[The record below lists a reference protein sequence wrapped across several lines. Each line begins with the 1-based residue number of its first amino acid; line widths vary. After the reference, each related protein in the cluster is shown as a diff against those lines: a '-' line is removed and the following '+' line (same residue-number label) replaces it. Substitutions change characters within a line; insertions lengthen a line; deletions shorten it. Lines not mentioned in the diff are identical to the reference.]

1 MSSARPV
8 AFATEELY
16 PFGPGGIGRLVHH
29 LVFQALAERRASVHL
44 FVPAALGAT
53 DAGVKAIFG
62 PRVSASSFEATSGGA
77 FARSEALASHVF
89 EQCAAREPFEWVE
102 LPDFRGLGFVTLHR
116 AATQGLRGAPRLHVR
131 VHGPNSIITWHE
143 QLRVDRE
150 RAAEFDLER
159 SSLLLADTVLAPLG
173 AVRDSVAAFFRLP
186 EAWRSRVR
194 VSLPPRSGGP
204 SAPPIDAPPGPVSRV
219 VFPTKVQGIKRPD
232 LFVRGLTLLLQRRPE
247 WRGQVVLAA
256 HRDPQ
261 QEAALL
267 HAVPAELRGRFEWV
281 QWDEATRARQFAGQV
296 VVVPS
301 DFETLN
307 LAAWEAAA
315 VRARVVASTR
325 CAAFMPPGPWSG
337 WPGFFG
343 FDGTAE
349 GLAEAVGRAL
359 DAPTPPSLD
368 APPSALPPGEG
379 PAAGARTV
387 SPSELAVLTGD
398 LEAWTRQLAAVSAPF
413 VLLLRTPEETQVDAF
428 REAAASAL
436 ARRSAAVLVAAAGE
450 QLCSPTQAWQRS
462 PLPSGPM
469 VVATELA
476 REVISPRHG
485 RRALLATASQRG
497 LECLFHFAPTRPVEA
512 DAEDFPPSS
521 IDAHPLA
528 ARVQRDSQPSLK
540 TQLLERARVRLGG
553 LLGPLDRLRR

>member
-29 LVFQALAERRASVHL
+29 LVFQALAERTGDVHL
-44 FVPAALGAT
+44 FVPAALGAS
-53 DAGVKAIFG
+53 DARVKAIFG
-62 PRVSASSFEATSGGA
+62 PRVSASSFEAASGSA
-77 FARSEALASHVF
+77 FARSEALAAHVF
-89 EQCAAREPFEWVE
+89 EHCAAREPFEWLE

-116 AATQGLRGAPRLHVR
+116 AATQGLRGAPELRVR

-159 SSLLLADTVLAPLG
+159 SSLLLADTVLAPLA
-173 AVRDSVAAFFRLP
+173 AVRDCVATFFRLS
-186 EAWRSRVR
+186 ERWRSRVR
-194 VSLPPRSGGP
+194 VSLPPRGA
-204 SAPPIDAPPGPVSRV
+204 APPPGDAPQGPVRRV

-232 LFVRGLTLLLQRRPE
+232 LFVSGMTRLLQRRPE
-247 WRGQVVLAA
+247 WQGQVVLAA
-256 HRDPQ
+256 HRDPR
-261 QEAALL
+261 QEEALL
-267 HAVPAELRGRFEWV
+267 HAVPAELRGRFEWA

-296 VVVPS
+296 VVIPS

-315 VRARVVASTR
+315 LRARVVASTR
-325 CAAFMPPGPWSG
+325 CPAFMPPGPWSG

-359 DAPTPPSLD
+359 DAPTPPGLD
-368 APPSALPPGEG
+368 APPSALLPGEARASS
-379 PAAGARTV
+379 PRTV
-387 SPSELAVLTGD
+387 SPSEIAVLSGG
-398 LEAWTRQLAAVSAPF
+398 LEEWTRQLGVVSAPF
-413 VLLLRTPEETQVDAF
+413 VLLLSSPEETAVDRF
-428 REAAASAL
+428 KEAAAAAL

-450 QLCSPTQAWQRS
+450 QVCSPTQAFQRS
-462 PLPSGPM
+462 PLPSGP
-469 VVATELA
+469 VVVTTELA

-485 RRALLATASQRG
+485 RRSLVAIASQRG
-497 LECLFHFAPTRPVEA
+497 LECLFHLVPTRAVGA
-512 DAEDFPPSS
+512 DAEDFPPVGV
-521 IDAHPLA
+521 DVHPLA